1 MRKTALLVVF
11 LTVFIDLLGFGMV
24 LPLLPLYGKELAGE
38 MTPMQRGILLGLLMS
53 SFSVMQF
60 FFAPVWGRLSDK
72 VGRRPI
78 LMVGL
83 AGSVVFYGL
92 FGVASAQASLLLLFI
107 SRIGAGVFGA
117 TITTARAYIAD
128 VTPPEKRTAGM
139 ALIGAAF
146 GLGFTFGPLFG
157 LLAIDES
164 KITIAVEPDSRFVL
178 QLPANG
184 ASEINDGETLT
195 FNHSG
200 EDEVTRVGN
209 GFKLVLEFDKGTGV
223 TGTHVAVD
231 VVEGDSFIQVANKL
245 VNAIKNDNSKA
256 RLELGLDANVLSDDK
271 VQVSAVKGTT
281 LTISTG
287 VISPWPGYGAA
298 ILSLLALLLA
308 WFRLPESLK
317 PDSLAA
323 RSKVIDLVAWRKAL
337 AIPSIGLLLLTSF
350 LYVFCFAT
358 LEVIL
363 SLFLKEHYK
372 FETKDLLLVFTYIG
386 LVLFFV
392 QMGFVRQV
400 SKRVSEGALSIGG
413 SLVMVGGFLLL
424 ALLHDSEWHPQVVL
438 FGGLAVVVCGFSCM
452 RPAINSLIS
461 RRTDPA
467 QQGTVMGVTDS
478 VQSLSRIVGPLVG
491 LPLYHAI
498 VVGPLYLGAILM
510 VVGILLLKVAVG
522 RGKDFE
528 PVRQEEKAGQVSATG
543 E

>member
-24 LPLLPLYGKELAGE
+24 LPLLPLYGKELAGSL
-38 MTPMQRGILLGLLMS
+38 TDMQRGIMLGLLMS
-53 SFSVMQF
+53 SFSIMQF
-60 FFAPVWGRLSDK
+60 FFAPIWGRLSDR

-78 LMVGL
+78 LMLGL

-92 FGVASAQASLLLLFI
+92 FGVASVQASLVLLFI
-107 SRIGAGVFGA
+107 SRIGAGIFGA

-157 LLAIDES
+157 LLAI
-164 KITIAVEPDSRFVL
+164 
-178 QLPANG
+178 
-184 ASEINDGETLT
+184 GEA
-195 FNHSG
+195 
-200 EDEVTRVGN
+200 
-209 GFKLVLEFDKGTGV
+209 GV
-223 TGTHVAVD
+223 T
-231 VVEGDSFIQVANKL
+231 
-245 VNAIKNDNSKA
+245 
-256 RLELGLDANVLSDDK
+256 
-271 VQVSAVKGTT
+271 
-281 LTISTG
+281 
-287 VISPWPGYGAA
+287 ISPWPGYGAA
-298 ILSLLALLLA
+298 ILSLLAFLLA
-308 WFRLPESLK
+308 LGFLPESLK
-317 PDSLAA
+317 PDSQAA
-323 RSKVIDLVAWRKAL
+323 RSRVLDLAAWRKAL
-337 AIPSIGLLLLTSF
+337 AIPSVGLLLLTSF

-363 SLFLKEHYK
+363 SLFLREHYK
-372 FETKDLLLVFTYIG
+372 FEIKELLLVFTYIG

-392 QMGFVRQV
+392 QMGFVRRI
-400 SKRVSEGALSIGG
+400 SKQVSEGVLSIGG

-424 ALLHDSEWHPQVVL
+424 ALMHDSEGGSQVIL
-438 FGGLAVVVCGFSCM
+438 FIGLAVVVCGFSCM

-491 LPLYHAI
+491 LPLYHAM

-528 PVRQEEKAGQVSATG
+528 PGLQEDPSGQVSSAG

>member
-24 LPLLPLYGKELAGE
+24 LPLLPLYGKELAGGL
-38 MTPMQRGILLGLLMS
+38 TDMQRGIMLGLLMS

-60 FFAPVWGRLSDK
+60 FFAPVWGRLSDR

-78 LMVGL
+78 LMLGL
-83 AGSVVFYGL
+83 AGSVVFYSL
-92 FGVASAQASLLLLFI
+92 FGVASVQASLLLLFI
-107 SRIGAGVFGA
+107 SRIGAGIFGA

-128 VTPPEKRTAGM
+128 VTTPEKRTAGM

-157 LLAIDES
+157 LLAI
-164 KITIAVEPDSRFVL
+164 
-178 QLPANG
+178 
-184 ASEINDGETLT
+184 GEA
-195 FNHSG
+195 
-200 EDEVTRVGN
+200 
-209 GFKLVLEFDKGTGV
+209 GV
-223 TGTHVAVD
+223 A
-231 VVEGDSFIQVANKL
+231 
-245 VNAIKNDNSKA
+245 
-256 RLELGLDANVLSDDK
+256 
-271 VQVSAVKGTT
+271 
-281 LTISTG
+281 
-287 VISPWPGYGAA
+287 ISPWPGYGAA
-298 ILSLLALLLA
+298 ILSLLAFLMALG
-308 WFRLPESLK
+308 FLPESLK
-317 PDSLAA
+317 PDSQAAKSKVLDLAA
-323 RSKVIDLVAWRKAL
+323 WSKAL
-337 AIPSIGLLLLTSF
+337 AIPSVGLLLLTSF

-372 FETKDLLLVFTYIG
+372 FATKELLLVFTYIG

-392 QMGFVRQV
+392 QMGFVRRI
-400 SKRVSEGALSIGG
+400 SKRVSEGVLSIGG

-424 ALLHDSEWHPQVVL
+424 ALMHDSEGGSQVVL
-438 FGGLAVVVCGFSCM
+438 FIGLAVVVCGFSCM

-510 VVGILLLKVAVG
+510 GVGILLLKVAVG

-528 PVRQEEKAGQVSATG
+528 PDPQEELAGQIPASG

>member
-24 LPLLPLYGKELAGE
+24 LPLLPLYGKELAGGL
-38 MTPMQRGILLGLLMS
+38 TDMQRGIMLGLLMS
-53 SFSVMQF
+53 SFSIMQF

-107 SRIGAGVFGA
+107 SRIGAGIFGA

-164 KITIAVEPDSRFVL
+164 KITVEPNSRFVL

-184 ASEINDGETLT
+184 AAEINDGETLT
-195 FNHSG
+195 FKNFG
-200 EDEVTRVGN
+200 EDEVTIAGD

-231 VVEGDSFIQVANKL
+231 VVEGDSLIQVANKL
-245 VNAIKNDNSKA
+245 VNAIKNDNSSA
-256 RLELGLDANVLSDDK
+256 MLALGLDANVLSDDK
-271 VQVSAVKGTT
+271 VQVSAVKETT

-298 ILSLLALLLA
+298 ILSLLAFLLA
-308 WFRLPESLK
+308 LGFLPESLK
-317 PDSLAA
+317 PDSQAA
-323 RSKVIDLVAWRKAL
+323 RSKVLDLTAWRKAL

-372 FETKDLLLVFTYIG
+372 FEIKELLLVFTYIG

-392 QMGFVRQV
+392 QMGFVRRI
-400 SKRVSEGALSIGG
+400 SKRVSEGVLSIGG

-424 ALLHDSEWHPQVVL
+424 ALMHDSEGGSQVIL
-438 FGGLAVVVCGFSCM
+438 FIGLAVVVCGFSCM

-461 RRTDPA
+461 RRTDPT

-510 VVGILLLKVAVG
+510 VVGILLLKMAVG

-528 PVRQEEKAGQVSATG
+528 IDPQEEMAGQVSASG

>member
-24 LPLLPLYGKELAGE
+24 LPLLPLYGKELAGSL
-38 MTPMQRGILLGLLMS
+38 TDMQRGIMLGLLMS
-53 SFSVMQF
+53 SFSIMQF
-60 FFAPVWGRLSDK
+60 FFAPIWGRLSDR

-78 LMVGL
+78 LMLGL

-92 FGVASAQASLLLLFI
+92 FGVASVQASLVLLFI
-107 SRIGAGVFGA
+107 SRIGAGIFGA

-157 LLAIDES
+157 LLAI
-164 KITIAVEPDSRFVL
+164 
-178 QLPANG
+178 
-184 ASEINDGETLT
+184 GEA
-195 FNHSG
+195 
-200 EDEVTRVGN
+200 
-209 GFKLVLEFDKGTGV
+209 GV
-223 TGTHVAVD
+223 T
-231 VVEGDSFIQVANKL
+231 
-245 VNAIKNDNSKA
+245 
-256 RLELGLDANVLSDDK
+256 
-271 VQVSAVKGTT
+271 
-281 LTISTG
+281 
-287 VISPWPGYGAA
+287 ISPWPGYGAA
-298 ILSLLALLLA
+298 ILSLLAFLLA
-308 WFRLPESLK
+308 LGFLPESLK
-317 PDSLAA
+317 PDSQAA
-323 RSKVIDLVAWRKAL
+323 RSRVLDLAAWRKAL
-337 AIPSIGLLLLTSF
+337 AIPSVGLLLLTSF

-363 SLFLKEHYK
+363 SLFLREHYK
-372 FETKDLLLVFTYIG
+372 FEIKELLLVFTYIG

-392 QMGFVRQV
+392 QMGFVRRI
-400 SKRVSEGALSIGG
+400 SKQVSEGVLSIGG

-424 ALLHDSEWHPQVVL
+424 ALMHDSEGGSQVIL
-438 FGGLAVVVCGFSCM
+438 FIGLAVVVCGFSCM

-491 LPLYHAI
+491 LPLYHAM

-528 PVRQEEKAGQVSATG
+528 PGLQEDSSGQVSSAG

>member
-24 LPLLPLYGKELAGE
+24 LPLLPLYGKELAGSL
-38 MTPMQRGILLGLLMS
+38 TDMQRGIMLGLLMS
-53 SFSVMQF
+53 SFSIMQF
-60 FFAPVWGRLSDK
+60 FFAPIWGRLSDR

-78 LMVGL
+78 LMLGL

-92 FGVASAQASLLLLFI
+92 FGVASVQESLVLLLI
-107 SRIGAGVFGA
+107 SRIGAGIFGA

-157 LLAIDES
+157 LLAI
-164 KITIAVEPDSRFVL
+164 
-178 QLPANG
+178 
-184 ASEINDGETLT
+184 GEA
-195 FNHSG
+195 
-200 EDEVTRVGN
+200 
-209 GFKLVLEFDKGTGV
+209 GV
-223 TGTHVAVD
+223 T
-231 VVEGDSFIQVANKL
+231 
-245 VNAIKNDNSKA
+245 
-256 RLELGLDANVLSDDK
+256 
-271 VQVSAVKGTT
+271 
-281 LTISTG
+281 
-287 VISPWPGYGAA
+287 ISPWPGYGAA
-298 ILSLLALLLA
+298 ILSLLAFLLA
-308 WFRLPESLK
+308 LGFLPESLK
-317 PDSLAA
+317 PDSQAA
-323 RSKVIDLVAWRKAL
+323 RSRVLDLAAWRKAL
-337 AIPSIGLLLLTSF
+337 AIPSVGLLLLTSF

-363 SLFLKEHYK
+363 SLFLREHYK
-372 FETKDLLLVFTYIG
+372 FEIKELLLVFTYIG

-392 QMGFVRQV
+392 QMGFVRRI
-400 SKRVSEGALSIGG
+400 SKRVSEGVLSIGG

-424 ALLHDSEWHPQVVL
+424 ALMHDSEGGPKFDFLSIVIVILGFRITLQDLIL

-461 RRTDPA
+461 RRTDPT

-491 LPLYHAI
+491 LPLYHAM

-528 PVRQEEKAGQVSATG
+528 PGLQEDPSGQVSSAG

>member
-24 LPLLPLYGKELAGE
+24 LPLLPLYGKELAGSL
-38 MTPMQRGILLGLLMS
+38 TDMQRGIMLGLLMS
-53 SFSVMQF
+53 SFSIMQF
-60 FFAPVWGRLSDK
+60 FLAPIWGRLSDR

-78 LMVGL
+78 LMLGL

-92 FGVASAQASLLLLFI
+92 FGVASVQASLVLLFI
-107 SRIGAGVFGA
+107 SRIGAGIFGA

-157 LLAIDES
+157 LLAI
-164 KITIAVEPDSRFVL
+164 
-178 QLPANG
+178 
-184 ASEINDGETLT
+184 GEA
-195 FNHSG
+195 
-200 EDEVTRVGN
+200 
-209 GFKLVLEFDKGTGV
+209 GV
-223 TGTHVAVD
+223 T
-231 VVEGDSFIQVANKL
+231 
-245 VNAIKNDNSKA
+245 
-256 RLELGLDANVLSDDK
+256 
-271 VQVSAVKGTT
+271 
-281 LTISTG
+281 
-287 VISPWPGYGAA
+287 ISPWPGYGAA
-298 ILSLLALLLA
+298 ILSLLAFLLA
-308 WFRLPESLK
+308 LGFLPESLK
-317 PDSLAA
+317 PDSQAA
-323 RSKVIDLVAWRKAL
+323 RSRVLDLAAWRKAL
-337 AIPSIGLLLLTSF
+337 AIPSVGLLLLTSF

-363 SLFLKEHYK
+363 SLFLREHYK
-372 FETKDLLLVFTYIG
+372 FEIKELLLVFTYIG

-392 QMGFVRQV
+392 QMGFVRRI
-400 SKRVSEGALSIGG
+400 SKRVSEGVLSIGG

-424 ALLHDSEWHPQVVL
+424 ALMHDSEGGSQVIL
-438 FGGLAVVVCGFSCM
+438 FIGLAVVVCGFSCM

-461 RRTDPA
+461 RRTDPT

-491 LPLYHAI
+491 LPLYHAM

-528 PVRQEEKAGQVSATG
+528 PGLQEDPSGQVSSAG

>member
-24 LPLLPLYGKELAGE
+24 LPLLPLYGKELAGSL
-38 MTPMQRGILLGLLMS
+38 TDMQRGIMLGLLMS
-53 SFSVMQF
+53 SFSIMQF
-60 FFAPVWGRLSDK
+60 FFAPIWGRLSDR

-78 LMVGL
+78 LMLGL

-92 FGVASAQASLLLLFI
+92 FGVASVQASLVLLFI
-107 SRIGAGVFGA
+107 SRIGAGIFGA

-157 LLAIDES
+157 LLAI
-164 KITIAVEPDSRFVL
+164 
-178 QLPANG
+178 
-184 ASEINDGETLT
+184 GEA
-195 FNHSG
+195 
-200 EDEVTRVGN
+200 
-209 GFKLVLEFDKGTGV
+209 GV
-223 TGTHVAVD
+223 T
-231 VVEGDSFIQVANKL
+231 
-245 VNAIKNDNSKA
+245 
-256 RLELGLDANVLSDDK
+256 
-271 VQVSAVKGTT
+271 
-281 LTISTG
+281 
-287 VISPWPGYGAA
+287 ISPWPGYGAA
-298 ILSLLALLLA
+298 ILSLLAFLLA
-308 WFRLPESLK
+308 LGFLPESLK
-317 PDSLAA
+317 PDSQAA
-323 RSKVIDLVAWRKAL
+323 RSRVLDLAAWRKAL
-337 AIPSIGLLLLTSF
+337 AIPSVGLLLLTSF

-363 SLFLKEHYK
+363 SLFLREHYK
-372 FETKDLLLVFTYIG
+372 FEIKELLLVFTYIG

-392 QMGFVRQV
+392 QMGFVRRI
-400 SKRVSEGALSIGG
+400 SKRVSEGVLSIGG

-424 ALLHDSEWHPQVVL
+424 ALMHDSEGGSQVIL
-438 FGGLAVVVCGFSCM
+438 FIGLAVVVCGFSCM

-461 RRTDPA
+461 RRTDPT

-491 LPLYHAI
+491 LPLYHAM

-528 PVRQEEKAGQVSATG
+528 PGLQEDPSGQVSSAG

>member
-1 MRKTALLVVF
+1 MHKTALLIVF

-24 LPLLPLYGKELAGE
+24 LPLLPLYGKELAGGL
-38 MTPMQRGILLGLLMS
+38 TPMQRGVMLGLLMS

-92 FGVASAQASLLLLFI
+92 FGLASVQASLLFMFI
-107 SRIGAGVFGA
+107 SRIGAGIFGA

-128 VTPPEKRTAGM
+128 VTPPENRTAGM

-164 KITIAVEPDSRFVL
+164 RIVVEPDSRFVL

-184 ASEINDGETLT
+184 ASEITDGETLT
-195 FNHSG
+195 FKRPG
-200 EDEVTRVGN
+200 VDEVTGDGDN
-209 GFKLVLEFDKGTGV
+209 FQLVLEFDKGTGV
-223 TGTHVAVD
+223 TGTNVAVNI
-231 VVEGDSFIQVANKL
+231 VEGDALILVASKL
-245 VNAIKNDNSKA
+245 VNAIKSDTSTA
-256 RLELGLDANVLSDDK
+256 RLALGLDANELSDGK
-271 VQVSAVKGTT
+271 LQVSAVQGTT

-317 PDSLAA
+317 PNSQAA
-323 RSKVIDLVAWRKAL
+323 RSKVIDLAAWHQAL

-363 SLFLKEHYK
+363 SLFLKEHYGFK
-372 FETKDLLLVFTYIG
+372 TSNLLLVFTYIG
-386 LVLFFV
+386 LVLFVV
-392 QMGFVRQV
+392 QMGFVRRI
-400 SKRVSEGALSIGG
+400 SKRVSEGVLSIGG

-424 ALLHDSEWHPQVVL
+424 ALMHDSEGGSQVTL
-438 FGGLAVVVCGFSCM
+438 FVGLAVVVCGFSCM

-461 RRTDPA
+461 RRTDPT

-510 VVGILLLKVAVG
+510 VVVILLLKVAVG

-528 PVRQEEKAGQVSATG
+528 PDPQEEKAGQVSSAG

>member
-38 MTPMQRGILLGLLMS
+38 MTQMQRGIMLGLLMS

-60 FFAPVWGRLSDK
+60 FFAPIWGRLSDR

-78 LMVGL
+78 LMLGL

-92 FGVASAQASLLLLFI
+92 FGVASVQASLLLLFI
-107 SRIGAGVFGA
+107 SRIGAGIFGA

-157 LLAIDES
+157 LLAI
-164 KITIAVEPDSRFVL
+164 
-178 QLPANG
+178 
-184 ASEINDGETLT
+184 GEA
-195 FNHSG
+195 
-200 EDEVTRVGN
+200 
-209 GFKLVLEFDKGTGV
+209 GV
-223 TGTHVAVD
+223 T
-231 VVEGDSFIQVANKL
+231 
-245 VNAIKNDNSKA
+245 
-256 RLELGLDANVLSDDK
+256 
-271 VQVSAVKGTT
+271 
-281 LTISTG
+281 
-287 VISPWPGYGAA
+287 ISPWPGYGAA
-298 ILSLLALLLA
+298 ILSLLAFLLA
-308 WFRLPESLK
+308 LGFLPESLK
-317 PDSLAA
+317 PDSQAA
-323 RSKVIDLVAWRKAL
+323 RSKVLDLAAWRKAL
-337 AIPSIGLLLLTSF
+337 AIPSVGLLLLTSF

-372 FETKDLLLVFTYIG
+372 FEIKELLLVFTYIG

-392 QMGFVRQV
+392 QMGFVRRI
-400 SKRVSEGALSIGG
+400 SKRVSEGVLSIGG

-424 ALLHDSEWHPQVVL
+424 ALMHDSAGGSQVIL
-438 FGGLAVVVCGFSCM
+438 FIGLAVVVCGFSCM

-491 LPLYHAI
+491 LPLYHAM

-522 RGKDFE
+522 KGKDFE
-528 PVRQEEKAGQVSATG
+528 MDPQEEMAGQVSASG

>member
-1 MRKTALLVVF
+1 MGRNAGTTLTCPLSTTSRFRSTGNRTFPLENKSKLMRKTALFVVF

-24 LPLLPLYGKELAGE
+24 LPLLPLYGKQLAADL
-38 MTPMQRGILLGLLMS
+38 TDMQRGVMLGLLMS
-53 SFSVMQF
+53 SFSIMQF

-78 LMVGL
+78 IMVGL

-92 FGVASAQASLLLLFI
+92 FGIASIQASLVLLFI
-107 SRIGAGVFGA
+107 SRIGAGIFGA

-128 VTPPEKRTAGM
+128 VTPPENRTAGM

-164 KITIAVEPDSRFVL
+164 
-178 QLPANG
+178 G
-184 ASEINDGETLT
+184 G
-195 FNHSG
+195 G
-200 EDEVTRVGN
+200 MG
-209 GFKLVLEFDKGTGV
+209 
-223 TGTHVAVD
+223 
-231 VVEGDSFIQVANKL
+231 
-245 VNAIKNDNSKA
+245 
-256 RLELGLDANVLSDDK
+256 
-271 VQVSAVKGTT
+271 
-281 LTISTG
+281 
-287 VISPWPGYGAA
+287 PWPGYGAA
-298 ILSLLALLLA
+298 ILSMVALLLA
-308 WFRLPESLK
+308 WFCLPESLK
-317 PDSLAA
+317 PDSRAA
-323 RSKVIDLVAWRKAL
+323 KSRVIDMGAWRKAL

-363 SLFLKEHYK
+363 SLFLKEQYQ

-386 LVLFFV
+386 LVLFVV
-392 QMGFVRQV
+392 QMGFVRRV
-400 SKRVSEGALSIGG
+400 SKRVSEGVLSISG
-413 SLVMVGGFLLL
+413 SLVMVAGFLLL
-424 ALLHDSEWHPQVVL
+424 ALLHDSEANSQVIL
-438 FGGLAVVVCGFSCM
+438 FIGLAVVVCGFSCM

-491 LPLYHAI
+491 LPLYHVI

-528 PVRQEEKAGQVSATG
+528 PGPVQDPAV
-543 E
+543 